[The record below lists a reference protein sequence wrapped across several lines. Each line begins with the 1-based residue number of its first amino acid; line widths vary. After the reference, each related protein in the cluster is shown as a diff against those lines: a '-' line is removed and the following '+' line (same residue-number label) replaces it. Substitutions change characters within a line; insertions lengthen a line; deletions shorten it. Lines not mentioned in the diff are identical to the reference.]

1 MRAVA
6 NSTPLIAKAK
16 APYLLFEV
24 YEEDII
30 PPAVYDEVAVRG
42 LEKGYRDAGLVK
54 AAVEEGSIRVEEPS
68 RSIEETLG
76 CAPMLHRSEAGV
88 TALAL
93 RHRACLVLQ
102 DERAARLVARALG
115 PEVHGT
121 LYVVMAAAARE
132 VMPVEEALEM
142 LNRLVAE
149 GFRISV
155 ELT

>member
-1 MRAVA
+1 
-6 NSTPLIAKAK
+6 
-16 APYLLFEV
+16 
-24 YEEDII
+24 
-30 PPAVYDEVAVRG
+30 
-42 LEKGYRDAGLVK
+42 
-54 AAVEEGSIRVEEPS
+54 
-68 RSIEETLG
+68 
-76 CAPMLHRSEAGV
+76 MLHRSEAGV